1 MAARSIAVFS
11 LLVCSLVS
19 AQLHQSRGFTRPRTR
34 VQAQTYSQE
43 PSGYGENS
51 AWPASLVIDTSN
63 TTVSADVAA
72 QHDQFYGGG
81 GGRSFSEEERPRV
94 TTVEERRTAT
104 VEERQPASTSTRRP
118 STSTTPTPRPEFTP
132 NERRPTTVV
141 AELNDYEGR
150 RLPLV
155 AAARDRDSQ
164 RRPTTTAS
172 PYENEDDARFV
183 TKLLNIDNR
192 SRFTADAG
200 DAKPEAYETNG
211 RFTRLLS
218 NRSLI
223 ADRVPV
229 LLSRDRNEQPASPF
243 VNDTSAEEEE
253 NETNRTAEIN
263 EILSRRLNTSKDE
276 PLEDENLQ
284 RATLNIARLL
294 HDEAAAVAERKAA
307 EGSMK
312 VGKKVRVIRLPPM
325 PVDADSEEIIVVGD
339 RGNVTIKRGRSMY
352 IQAASVSN
360 RH

>member
-1 MAARSIAVFS
+1 MDARSIAVFS

-34 VQAQTYSQE
+34 VQAQAYSQE

-72 QHDQFYGGG
+72 QHDQFYGGGG

-200 DAKPEAYETNG
+200 DAKPEAYETN
-211 RFTRLLS
+211 
-218 NRSLI
+218 
-223 ADRVPV
+223 DRVPV

-243 VNDTSAEEEE
+243 VNDTSAEEED

-263 EILSRRLNTSKDE
+263 EILSRRLNTSNDE